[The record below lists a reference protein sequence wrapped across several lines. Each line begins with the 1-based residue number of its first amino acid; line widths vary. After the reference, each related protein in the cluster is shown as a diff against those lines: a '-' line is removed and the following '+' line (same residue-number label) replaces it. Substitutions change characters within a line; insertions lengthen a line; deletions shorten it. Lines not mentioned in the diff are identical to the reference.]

1 MGISW
6 KEPEYVCLQCGGAIA
21 EVLARLGSI
30 LCHDCRDEQ
39 GVDAIVVRTPPKH
52 RRPADA
58 SGQDDEGHASR
69 RTEFIVSGLLQP
81 PRQGP
86 RAGDERA

>member
-21 EVLARLGSI
+21 EVLARLGSV

-52 RRPADA
+52 PSTGRRLWP
-58 SGQDDEGHASR
+58 GR
-69 RTEFIVSGLLQP
+69 RRARQP
-81 PRQGP
+81 KN
-86 RAGDERA
+86 

>member
-21 EVLARLGSI
+21 EVLARLGSV

-52 RRPADA
+52 P
-58 SGQDDEGHASR
+58 STSR
-69 RTEFIVSGLLQP
+69 RLWPGQRRARQP
-81 PRQGP
+81 KS
-86 RAGDERA
+86 

>member
-21 EVLARLGSI
+21 EGLARLGSV

-39 GVDAIVVRTPPKH
+39 GVDAIVVRTPKHPSTGRRLWPGRRRARQPKN
-52 RRPADA
+52 
-58 SGQDDEGHASR
+58 
-69 RTEFIVSGLLQP
+69 
-81 PRQGP
+81 
-86 RAGDERA
+86 

>member
-6 KEPEYVCLQCGGAIA
+6 KEPEYVCLQCGGPIA
-21 EVLARLGSI
+21 EVLARLGSV

-52 RRPADA
+52 PSTGRRLWP
-58 SGQDDEGHASR
+58 GR
-69 RTEFIVSGLLQP
+69 RRARQP
-81 PRQGP
+81 KN
-86 RAGDERA
+86 

>member
-21 EVLARLGSI
+21 EVLARLGSV

-52 RRPADA
+52 PSTSRLWRGRRRA
-58 SGQDDEGHASR
+58 R
-69 RTEFIVSGLLQP
+69 QP
-81 PRQGP
+81 KS
-86 RAGDERA
+86 

>member
-21 EVLARLGSI
+21 EVLARLGSV

-52 RRPADA
+52 PSTSRRLWPGRRRARRPKN
-58 SGQDDEGHASR
+58 
-69 RTEFIVSGLLQP
+69 
-81 PRQGP
+81 
-86 RAGDERA
+86 

>member
-6 KEPEYVCLQCGGAIA
+6 KEPEYVCLQCGGKVA
-21 EVLARLGSI
+21 EGLARLGSV

-52 RRPADA
+52 P
-58 SGQDDEGHASR
+58 SASR
-69 RTEFIVSGLLQP
+69 RLWPGRRRARQP
-81 PRQGP
+81 
-86 RAGDERA
+86 ES

>member
-21 EVLARLGSI
+21 EVLARLGSV

-52 RRPADA
+52 P
-58 SGQDDEGHASR
+58 SASR
-69 RTEFIVSGLLQP
+69 RLWPGRRRARQP
-81 PRQGP
+81 KN
-86 RAGDERA
+86 

>member
-21 EVLARLGSI
+21 EGLARLGSV

-39 GVDAIVVRTPPKH
+39 GVDAIVVRTKH
-52 RRPADA
+52 P
-58 SGQDDEGHASR
+58 STSR
-69 RTEFIVSGLLQP
+69 RLWPGRRRARQP
-81 PRQGP
+81 KN
-86 RAGDERA
+86 

>member
-21 EVLARLGSI
+21 EVLARLGSV

-52 RRPADA
+52 PSTSRLWRGRRRA
-58 SGQDDEGHASR
+58 R
-69 RTEFIVSGLLQP
+69 QP
-81 PRQGP
+81 KN
-86 RAGDERA
+86 

>member
-21 EVLARLGSI
+21 EVLARLGSV

-39 GVDAIVVRTPPKH
+39 GVDAIVVRTPAKH
-52 RRPADA
+52 P
-58 SGQDDEGHASR
+58 SASR
-69 RTEFIVSGLLQP
+69 RLWPGRRRARQP
-81 PRQGP
+81 KN
-86 RAGDERA
+86 

>member
-21 EVLARLGSI
+21 EVLARLGSV

-39 GVDAIVVRTPPKH
+39 GVDAIVVRTPPKD
-52 RRPADA
+52 P
-58 SGQDDEGHASR
+58 STSR
-69 RTEFIVSGLLQP
+69 RLWRGRRRARQP
-81 PRQGP
+81 KS
-86 RAGDERA
+86 